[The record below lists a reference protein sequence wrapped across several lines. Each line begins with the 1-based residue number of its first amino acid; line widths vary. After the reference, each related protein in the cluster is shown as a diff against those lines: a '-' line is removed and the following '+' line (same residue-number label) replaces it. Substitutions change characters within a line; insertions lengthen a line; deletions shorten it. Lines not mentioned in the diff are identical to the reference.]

1 MAKDYQRLHGRI
13 PFSAQVRL
21 QGSPPVDA
29 TGIDLSAGGAALHTR
44 TTFPPGS
51 VVEVDLFGDGTVTT
65 GTVRNVIPHDRGG
78 YRLCIQWQVEEPG
91 LPAKWQRMAR

>member
-51 VVEVDLFGDGTVTT
+51 VV
-65 GTVRNVIPHDRGG
+65 
-78 YRLCIQWQVEEPG
+78 
-91 LPAKWQRMAR
+91 